1 MISSPTRFASA
12 FVFNSVMI
20 FTASGSSLRSSC
32 LDLLPDPDRV
42 SCMMSMA
49 ADTSAI
55 ATLEDALNGWAIT
68 AQAIITAVS
77 NNVRPKG

>member
-1 MISSPTRFASA
+1 
-12 FVFNSVMI
+12 MI
-20 FTASGSSLRSSC
+20 FTASGKSLGLSC
-32 LDLLPDPDRV
+32 FDLLPEPMRV

-55 ATLEDALNGWAIT
+55 ATLEDTLDGWAIA

-77 NNVRPKG
+77 NSVRPKG